1 MSKKTQNMQSV
12 AGADRIERIK
22 GAMKSVSD
30 SLKLPEAYRE
40 DLELDHQGL
49 TCFDGCDFVWLLRT
63 NGTVLVPTNLGIDPA
78 YITYWLWGNHGQKVV
93 PFFVSAETGLIEKI
107 TFERAEQ
114 LIMQPPCELSS
125 MMSNQELSE
134 AVHSTLER
142 GCELKIWGQFESPG
156 SVSAIGG
163 WSCWQSYFA
172 SSGNRMMA
180 DFMGKAIRYI
190 RTAKVA

>member
-1 MSKKTQNMQSV
+1 MSKKTENMQSV

-30 SLKLPEAYRE
+30 SLKLPEAFRS
-40 DLELDHQGL
+40 DLDVDKQELSR
-49 TCFDGCDFVWLLRT
+49 FDGSNFVWLLRT
-63 NGTVLVPTNLGIDPA
+63 SGTVLVPTRLGIDPA
-78 YITYWLWGNHGQKVV
+78 YITYWLWGNHGQEVV
-93 PFFVSAETGLIEKI
+93 PFFVSADTGMIEKI

-134 AVHSTLER
+134 AVNSTLER
-142 GCELKIWGQFESPG
+142 GCKLKIWGMFESPS
-156 SVSAIGG
+156 SVSTIGG
-163 WSCWQSYFA
+163 WSNWQSYFA
-172 SSGNRMMA
+172 NSGNRMMT

-190 RTAKVA
+190 QTARVA